1 MQLRQVIGAS
11 FWYIV
16 ILFLQNA
23 CFFSSWAY
31 DLDKLEELELYNCE
45 NLITCPLFSSNMTHL
60 HRLDFGDCA
69 KMTKLDPSFG
79 HLKNLTDLILRNC
92 KSVKELPQEVSQLT
106 SLIRLDLTG
115 CYQIS
120 ALPEPVRHL
129 KQLNWLSLQRC
140 SSLTEIPECI
150 CYFLNLGKLDA
161 SHCQCIAFLPNW
173 IEKLESLFELDL
185 SWTAIE
191 ELPHS
196 IVSLENLK
204 FLSVSHCYRLKFL
217 PWFPLSLTTP
227 EARGCGKLGDVP
239 GIMQMKL
246 SRRLQL
252 RGCRSLEDSFL
263 ERLQE
268 ANFQDLQQFFIDF
281 MGSIPIRL
289 ELTIILL
296 LWNLIGHL
304 KSKPT

>member
-1 MQLRQVIGAS
+1 
-11 FWYIV
+11 
-16 ILFLQNA
+16 
-23 CFFSSWAY
+23 
-31 DLDKLEELELYNCE
+31 
-45 NLITCPLFSSNMTHL
+45 
-60 HRLDFGDCA
+60 
-69 KMTKLDPSFG
+69 MTKLDPSFG

-263 ERLQE
+263 ERLQVNILE
-268 ANFQDLQQFFIDF
+268 NLCYVFRPLIGVTLKVTKLVGGHKLKTRTLQQTRSKLQDILFQLSRPFSHAGMQRVF
-281 MGSIPIRL
+281 LRIPIV
-289 ELTIILL
+289 LTGIVKLSL
-296 LWNLIGHL
+296 DSNMFVKVSGCLWC
-304 KSKPT
+304 